1 MSLVQWGVSAAAHQA
16 SSRLKVACNA
26 LGLLALCAL
35 APAACH
41 AGAEGGLPPTAPG
54 AHVALAGLKP
64 STVDG
69 ARVAHE
75 RIQQAAR
82 ELLAAAARRVC
93 QDMQDAGGIGL
104 LTPYSVCVD
113 EAFRDAL
120 RQVDSVR

>member
-1 MSLVQWGVSAAAHQA
+1 MSLVQCGVSAAAHQA
-16 SSRLKVACNA
+16 SSRPKAACNA

-54 AHVALAGLKP
+54 ARVALARLKL
-64 STVDG
+64 STAHS

-93 QDMQDAGGIGL
+93 QEIQDSGGIGS
-104 LTPYSVCVD
+104 LTPYSACVE